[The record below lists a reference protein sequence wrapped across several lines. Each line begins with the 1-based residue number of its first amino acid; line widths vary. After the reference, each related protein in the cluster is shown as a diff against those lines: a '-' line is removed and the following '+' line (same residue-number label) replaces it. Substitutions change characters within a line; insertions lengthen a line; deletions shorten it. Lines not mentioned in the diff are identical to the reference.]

1 MTQIQFNIEDA
12 RKITTGE
19 KYGRVVTRDG
29 FPVTILAWDVR
40 PSFPLAG
47 IVHLGDDNDYVRQW
61 TSQGKGDI
69 RPNVV
74 MKCDLVLEVE
84 GGEV

>member
-12 RKITTGE
+12 MAIAEGKKLGLI
-19 KYGRVVTRDG
+19 KTRDG

-61 TSQGKGDI
+61 TSQGKGDN

-74 MKCDLVLEVE
+74 MRSDLVLEVE